1 MRNRATNVVSTRR
14 DFLLSAT
21 AALAAGTAASS
32 GAWGQASSP
41 MPAGPFTVVIPTAV
55 GGQADVI
62 ARLIGNKMSDILGR
76 PLVIEPKPGAG
87 GLFSGQYVARAAP
100 TGSTLLF
107 VTGAHSILPGIH
119 RATIKFDA
127 VKDFEF
133 ISTISTVPFI
143 VSVAPNHPAKTFQ
156 DLIAI
161 SKKEPGKI
169 SYSTVGAGST
179 HHLIGELVQ
188 RTFGVKWIHVPYKGG
203 ATGLIDVST
212 GRVSVAIDT
221 PVSSLP
227 LLGSGKLRPLAV
239 SQNPRMKQL
248 PDVPTF
254 PEISPGLSVGSYL
267 GLAAP
272 AGTPR
277 PVIDTLNKAM
287 TEAVRDPDIQK
298 KLSALGNNPQA
309 STPDEFGKR
318 VASDVARWTKLTA
331 DLKL

>member
-1 MRNRATNVVSTRR
+1 MNNSHIAGGPSRR
-14 DFLLSAT
+14 GFLLSAA
-21 AALAAGTAASS
+21 AALTAVS
-32 GAWGQASSP
+32 GATVWGQAANP
-41 MPAGPFTVVIPTAV
+41 MPAGPFTIVIPTAA

-62 ARLIGNKMSDILGR
+62 ARLIGNKMSGIIDR

-87 GLFSGQYVARAAP
+87 GLFSGQHVARAAP

-143 VSVAPNHPAKTFQ
+143 VSVAPGHPAKSFNE
-156 DLIAI
+156 LIAI
-161 SKKEPGKI
+161 SKKEPDTI
-169 SYSTVGAGST
+169 TYSTVGAGST
-179 HHLIGELVQ
+179 HHLIGELLQ
-188 RTFGVKWIHVPYKGG
+188 RTFDVKWVHVPYKGG
-203 ATGLIDVST
+203 TSGLMDVST

-221 PVSSLP
+221 PVTSLP
-227 LLGSGKLRPLAV
+227 LVTSGKLRALAV
-239 SQNPRMKQL
+239 SQAPRMTQL
-248 PDVPTF
+248 PDVPAF
-254 PEISPGLSVGSYL
+254 PELSKGLSVGTYL

-287 TEAVRDPDIQK
+287 VEAVRDPDIQK
-298 KLSALGNNPQA
+298 ALGVLGNNPQT
-309 STPDEFGKR
+309 STPDEFRAR